1 LTSTQIASTGFDGV
15 ADTIEHQ
22 QRIRSKYASP
32 AMKERRQRML
42 SVALEMIGEDGVAAF
57 NVRTFCDRAEV
68 SPRTLYYTFGS
79 KEDVI
84 IAAIEHHF
92 DKFRDS
98 LPPPP
103 YFGDL
108 DAVLRQL
115 ESIGDIVVRERRYA
129 AAMVEV
135 FFTSNGTDNVRN
147 DLMRMAVGWVAQ
159 GKDKGVV
166 GRISDTER
174 EAVQTLLINAGYA
187 NVGDFVFG
195 RISERTFRLRAQVNV
210 LMIGLK
216 IFRPAIQTQ
225 ARRILNRLFGELD

>member
-1 LTSTQIASTGFDGV
+1 
-15 ADTIEHQ
+15 
-22 QRIRSKYASP
+22 
-32 AMKERRQRML
+32 ML
-42 SVALEMIGEDGVAAF
+42 
-57 NVRTFCDRAEV
+57 
-68 SPRTLYYTFGS
+68 RTLRIVAIFLLASHAFAWNSFG
-79 KEDVI
+79 
-84 IAAIEHHF
+84 H
-92 DKFRDS
+92 
-98 LPPPP
+98 
-103 YFGDL
+103 
-108 DAVLRQL
+108 
-115 ESIGDIVVRERRYA
+115 
-129 AAMVEV
+129 
-135 FFTSNGTDNVRN
+135 
-147 DLMRMAVGWVAQ
+147 MAVGWVAQ